1 MLTASIPMVDS
12 NLRLTKD
19 IAVTATLSL
28 ILTNATMAVPS
39 VMSMLN
45 VKILTAHIHVH
56 AIMDS
61 SVMAIHVVISM
72 NVTPESMIVTW
83 CGSHE
88 CVCNDGFKGDE
99 ESCYDIDACFMD
111 IPCDVDATCMN
122 SIGSYCC
129 KCNTGYSGNGLSC
142 TKINECNNSSRTY
155 MFHVVTLSE
164 VLSAAAMTTTEAM
177 DIHSK
182 ILTNLLV
189 TMNGNLMQVA

>member
-1 MLTASIPMVDS
+1 
-12 NLRLTKD
+12 
-19 IAVTATLSL
+19 
-28 ILTNATMAVPS
+28 
-39 VMSMLN
+39 
-45 VKILTAHIHVH
+45 
-56 AIMDS
+56 
-61 SVMAIHVVISM
+61 
-72 NVTPESMIVTW
+72 
-83 CGSHE
+83 
-88 CVCNDGFKGDE
+88 
-99 ESCYDIDACFMD
+99 MD